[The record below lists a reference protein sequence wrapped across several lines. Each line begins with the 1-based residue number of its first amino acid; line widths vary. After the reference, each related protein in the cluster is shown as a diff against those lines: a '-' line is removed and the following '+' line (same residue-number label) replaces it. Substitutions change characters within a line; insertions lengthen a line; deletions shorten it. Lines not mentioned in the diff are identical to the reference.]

1 MTKLKKKKIAFKR
14 KSNRTNIFPWKY
26 LLIAFFIA
34 GFTFSVYYKEE
45 VKIVYYKIKATYI
58 NYKKRYASK
67 TEQSKKDKIIK
78 HYEDNIFGIDVSH
91 YQGIINW
98 KQVQFL
104 EDSIPIYFAIM
115 RATAGDTKNDKYF
128 KYNWRE
134 AKNRNIKRGAY
145 HYYRPNENSTKQA
158 ENFID
163 RVKLEKGDIVP
174 ILDIEEEPVIQSIAS
189 LRKGIKNWLQ
199 IVEKEYGVKPIIYT
213 GDSFYK
219 DYLKGKGFEDYSFW
233 IANYNKNR
241 LKPKMN
247 KWLIWQFSDQGKVAG
262 INTFVDLNVFDGNA
276 KHFEFLL
283 VK

>member
-1 MTKLKKKKIAFKR
+1 MAKRTKKKTYIKKR
-14 KSNRTNIFPWKY
+14 HPKKNSFPWNFIF
-26 LLIAFFIA
+26 LAVFIA
-34 GFTFSVYYKEE
+34 IFTFSFYYQEE
-45 VKIVYYKIKATYI
+45 IKIVYYKVKSSYI
-58 NYKKRYASK
+58 NYKMRYASK
-67 TEQSKKDKIIK
+67 TEQSKKTKIIN
-78 HYEDNIFGIDVSH
+78 HYKENIFGIDISH

-98 KQVQFL
+98 KQVAFL
-104 EDSIPIYFAIM
+104 EDSIPIDFVMI

-134 AKNRNIKRGAY
+134 AKNQNIKRGAY

-163 RVKLEKGDIVP
+163 RVTLEKGDIVP
-174 ILDIEEEPVIQSIAS
+174 ILDIEEEPIVQSIAQ
-189 LRKGIKNWLQ
+189 LRKGIKNWLE
-199 IVEKEYGVKPIIYT
+199 IVEKEYGAKPIIYT

-241 LKPKMN
+241 IKPKMN

-276 KHFEFLL
+276 KHLEFLL
-283 VK
+283 IK